1 MVMCVET
8 RDLRW
13 FQQVADGVTVTELSE
28 VEGATQPGVSRALA
42 RLDREVGTPL
52 LHRVGRTLRMTHAGA
67 AFKRHVDALL
77 HELDDGLAAVEQLVD
92 PESGTVTL
100 AFHASLG
107 SWLVPDLL
115 SSFGREHP
123 GVRFSLRSQ
132 PGLVASAAGPR
143 TGVDLELTTSRPHGP
158 SVRWAHLLEQP
169 LSLAVPT
176 DHRLAKGRP
185 AGPGGS
191 DGAAVDLDEAA
202 GEPMVA
208 LRRGWALRET
218 TEELAGRAGFT
229 PQVAFE
235 CEDLATARAFVAAG
249 LAVSVL
255 PAPSAGEQS
264 SAQVRYLPLADRRA
278 VREIGL
284 AWSAEQ
290 RMLPSAALFREHVVA
305 TAGRLRTLTPQGPGG
320 GRGPGG
326 PPRP

>member
-1 MVMCVET
+1 MSMET

-28 VEGATQPGVSRALA
+28 VEGTTQPGVSRALA

-123 GVRFSLRSQ
+123 GVRFSLQSQ
-132 PGLVASAAGPR
+132 PGLVATAAGPR
-143 TGVDLELTTSRPHGP
+143 TGVDMELTTSRPHGP
-158 SVRWAHLLEQP
+158 AVRWAHLLEQQ
-169 LSLAVPT
+169 LCLAVPA
-176 DHRLAKGRP
+176 DHRLAEGRAADGP
-185 AGPGGS
+185 AAGG
-191 DGAAVDLDEAA
+191 GAAVDLTDVA
-202 GEPMVA
+202 GEPMVL
-208 LRRGWALRET
+208 LRPGWALRET
-218 TEELAGRAGFT
+218 AEELADRAGFT
-229 PQVAFE
+229 PDVAFE
-235 CEDLATARAFVAAG
+235 CEDLATARAFVASG
-249 LAVSVL
+249 LGVSVL
-255 PAPSAGEQS
+255 PAPSAGEES
-264 SAQVRYLPLADRRA
+264 SAQVRYLPLRDRRA

-284 AWSAEQ
+284 AWSAEH
-290 RMLPSAALFREHVVA
+290 RMLPAATLFREHVVEA
-305 TAGRLRTLTPQGPGG
+305 AGRLQAH
-320 GRGPGG
+320 GRQDV
-326 PPRP
+326 